1 MRHLI
6 IGFAM
11 LALSLTPARAD
22 SYPDRPV
29 TLVVPYAAGG
39 TTDVLGRLLAKA
51 LGAELKQTVIV
62 ENVGGAGGTLGT
74 QRVVRSKPD
83 GYTLNFGNM
92 GSMAASVPLYP
103 NIGLDTRKD
112 LVGIGVFANVPMMI
126 SVSRKSGIA
135 SLGELIARMKEQS
148 GRVTFGHSGASSTAQ
163 LAAAMLLY
171 LTETKATLVPYRGSG
186 PAIQDL
192 IAGNIDAVID
202 QTVTM
207 IPAHQNGLVRSVGV
221 SGPQRL
227 AQVPDVPTFAE
238 GNVPKFDLQVWNALA
253 APAGTPPAV
262 IAVLEAALAKSLEN
276 EEVKARFAELAA
288 QAPPKSE
295 LGGAALQNLIRSEVD
310 RWTAIIKEAKLDA
323 Q

>member
-253 APAGTPPAV
+253 VPAGTPPTV

>member
-253 APAGTPPAV
+253 APAGTPPTV

>member
-135 SLGELIARMKEQS
+135 SLGELIARMKEQR

>member
-103 NIGLDTRKD
+103 NIGLDTGR
-112 LVGIGVFANVPMMI
+112 IW
-126 SVSRKSGIA
+126 SA
-135 SLGELIARMKEQS
+135 SAYSQMCR
-148 GRVTFGHSGASSTAQ
+148 
-163 LAAAMLLY
+163 
-171 LTETKATLVPYRGSG
+171 
-186 PAIQDL
+186 
-192 IAGNIDAVID
+192 
-202 QTVTM
+202 
-207 IPAHQNGLVRSVGV
+207 
-221 SGPQRL
+221 
-227 AQVPDVPTFAE
+227 
-238 GNVPKFDLQVWNALA
+238 
-253 APAGTPPAV
+253 
-262 IAVLEAALAKSLEN
+262 
-276 EEVKARFAELAA
+276 
-288 QAPPKSE
+288 
-295 LGGAALQNLIRSEVD
+295 
-310 RWTAIIKEAKLDA
+310 
-323 Q
+323 